1 MILRVDNINLQIVRL
16 LARDS
21 RTLYKNIAAAV
32 GITPSAAKKR
42 IKKMISNG
50 LIRSFAVV
58 INPVIFGY
66 EKECILIIK
75 NINKTINEQEI
86 FKKVSLLG
94 DVFLDFKQLEQAA
107 TLFVL
112 FVRKGAEDKIGILTD
127 LLKPAEVESIFGS
140 FRPVNVRIHS
150 SDLEIMKCLL
160 SDPQMPVEDIA
171 KETSLSRKT
180 VARRLEK
187 MRENHVLQFS
197 TSTNLSSMQVT
208 GYIEFVVLIRVHA
221 AYHQNVVQRIYNEM
235 QEYILHPLDD
245 LVQYPINSS
254 TSLQNTFVFASF
266 CCGNI
271 SIVNLILRR
280 LESYD
285 GVNKVEPMTL
295 TSDTRLYQDWLKNG
309 IDKRIAAASQKY
321 VSSLPSTDPASPP
334 IARDA
339 YKMSY

>member
-221 AYHQNVVQRIYNEM
+221 AYHQNVVHRIYNEM
-235 QEYILHPLDD
+235 QEYILRPLDE
-245 LVQYPINSS
+245 LLQYPINYSIS
-254 TSLQNTFVFASF
+254 FQRELVIASF
-266 CCGNI
+266 CCANI
-271 SIVNLILRR
+271 PTVNLILRR

-285 GVNKVEPMTL
+285 GVNKVEPITI
-295 TSDTRLYQDWLKNG
+295 TSGRVYQHWIKNE
-309 IDKRIAAASQKY
+309 IDKRIISQKY
-321 VSSLPSTDPASPP
+321 SSLPSSASPP
-334 IARDA
+334 SVATDNYR
-339 YKMSY
+339 